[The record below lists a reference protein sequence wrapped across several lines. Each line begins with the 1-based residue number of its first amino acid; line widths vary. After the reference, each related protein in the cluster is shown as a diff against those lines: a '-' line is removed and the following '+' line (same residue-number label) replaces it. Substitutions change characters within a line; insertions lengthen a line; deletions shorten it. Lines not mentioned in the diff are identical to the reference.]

1 MAQRGL
7 TLPLTAALCMVGCA
21 STHRTPGAAP
31 SESVRIEWIGHTT
44 ITFDDEMLGGL
55 SGLTYNDGRWFAMS
69 DHPRE
74 PRLVEL
80 AIEVDPSAQTIGA
93 RVVDSR
99 PISAHRDAE
108 TVEWI
113 DAHTFAIGFEIP
125 GAVALV
131 HTDAP
136 DVDDFTIPPHIE
148 RGLRGNRRF
157 ESLALR
163 HAEARSELWA
173 GIETALEQDGP
184 EATPGAGALCRVLVL
199 DLNRSA
205 PHREFVYETGRAPGF
220 LPGASFNSLVGFAPL
235 DDGRILALERSL
247 DPLSGYAATLRLI
260 TPGSGE
266 TDVANVE
273 SLRGAEFV
281 PLRVETLNQFGSLNS
296 LGPGNA
302 EGIAIGPEIEDDT
315 GGRLVILVSDDNF
328 GRDGPRG
335 SLIIALRLLTSAG
348 EAPAPS
354 APR

>member
-1 MAQRGL
+1 MAPRGL
-7 TLPLTAALCMVGCA
+7 TLASLLVCMVGCA
-21 STHRTPGAAP
+21 SAPRVHNAAP
-31 SESVRIEWIGHTT
+31 TEDVRIDWIAHTT
-44 ITFDDEMLGGL
+44 ITFDDEQLGGL
-55 SGLTYNDGRWFAMS
+55 SGLTHHDGRWFAVT

-80 AIEVDPSAQTIGA
+80 AIDVDTSRKTVGA
-93 RVVDSR
+93 RVLNSR
-99 PISAHRDAE
+99 AIGLHADAE
-108 TVEWI
+108 SVEWV
-113 DAHTFAIGFEIP
+113 DDRTFAIGFEIP

-131 HTDAP
+131 DPSEPPHESL
-136 DVDDFTIPPHIE
+136 TIPPHVE

-163 HAEARSELWA
+163 RADGRDELWA

-184 EATPGAGALCRVLVL
+184 EATPGAGALCRVIVFEL
-199 DLNRSA
+199 DVRKPN
-205 PHREFVYETGRAPGF
+205 REFVYETERAPGF

-266 TDVANVE
+266 TDVASVE
-273 SLRGAEFV
+273 SLQDAEFV
-281 PLRVETLNQFGSLNS
+281 PLRVETLTQFGSLNS

-302 EGIAIGPEIEDDT
+302 EGVAIGPEIDDEV

-335 SLIIALRLLTSAG
+335 SLIIALRLLTSTDA
-348 EAPAPS
+348 APAPS